1 MIARLKIWAQ
11 KLKRDVLLL
20 YVAGRDPRTP
30 LLVKT
35 IAIVVAAYALSPIDF
50 IPDFIPIIGYI
61 DDLIIVPIGIM
72 LAIKLMPVDL
82 LDEFRQTATH
92 LGKLPTNRIVVGVIL
107 FIWGALLITLL
118 MWAYGWFV
126 LDG

>member
-11 KLKRDVLLL
+11 KLKRDVLLV

-35 IAIVVAAYALSPIDF
+35 IAIVIAAYALSPIDL

-72 LAIKLMPVDL
+72 LVIKLMPVDL
-82 LDEFRQTATH
+82 LEEFRQTATQ